1 MAMPRPNLLIVM
13 SDEHA
18 PQFSGAYGHSQVRT
32 PHIDQLAREG
42 VLFESA
48 YCNSPVCVPSRM
60 SFMTGRY
67 VHQIGTWDNASPLST
82 EIPTWAHMIR
92 AQGYDAVLSGKQH
105 FIG

>member
-67 VHQIGTWDNASPLST
+67 VHQTVTSDLPD
-82 EIPTWAHMIR
+82 R
-92 AQGYDAVLSGKQH
+92 DATTNSIFLGLKLQR
-105 FIG
+105 